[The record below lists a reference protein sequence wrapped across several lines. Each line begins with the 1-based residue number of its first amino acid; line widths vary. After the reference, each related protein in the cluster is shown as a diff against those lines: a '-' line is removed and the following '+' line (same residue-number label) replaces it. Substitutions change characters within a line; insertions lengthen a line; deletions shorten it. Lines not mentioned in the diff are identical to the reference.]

1 MWPVE
6 LYTTVGPPVLDS
18 VVSVSGDGGN
28 LEAYRSLEPIVRVG
42 IQFTATVLVAM
53 VVLGML
59 QTYGTRAVT
68 KSRRSPIISLCLGLP
83 SLLVVGGLTGTGI
96 VIADTSVGVFFG
108 IPLVVLGAIVLPTV
122 TVIGL
127 SAIGT
132 AIASRF
138 GADRLWIGVLVG
150 ALLSGLAG
158 FSLPATAVL
167 AAFAGAFGLGASVRI
182 VFGGV
187 GTAQPDERTVPPANK
202 I

>member
-6 LYTTVGPPVLDS
+6 LYTIVEPSVLDS
-18 VVSVSGDGGN
+18 VVSVPGDGGN

-83 SLLVVGGLTGTGI
+83 SLLIVGGLAGTGLI
-96 VIADTSVGVFFG
+96 IADTSFGVFFG
-108 IPLVVLGAIVLPTV
+108 IPLVILGAMVLPTV
-122 TVIGL
+122 TVIGF
-127 SAIGT
+127 SAIGST
-132 AIASRF
+132 VASRL
-138 GADRLWIGVLVG
+138 GRNRLWIGVLVG
-150 ALLSGLAG
+150 ALLNGLVG
-158 FSLPATAVL
+158 LSLPATAIVAGL
-167 AAFAGAFGLGASVRI
+167 AGALGLGASVRI
-182 VFGGV
+182 AFGGI
-187 GTAQPDERTVPPANK
+187 GAAQPDERTVPPANK